1 MRDKKMPL
9 SVIWIT
15 TVMLLAGGCGKQVEP
30 VSAEP
35 TETVKEVDTDKSIEE
50 GLEESKESSEDE
62 AAVEDNTVA
71 EDEVI
76 KDDGIIP
83 IDDTVMYATGDC
95 NIRSGAG
102 TQYDKVGSL
111 SKGEAVTVNGKAE
124 SDEDKL
130 WYVIKTED
138 GSTQM
143 VSASMLSEN
152 KPVTQTSSAK
162 TEEPDKTDKSDK
174 SESTKTEEPKTEP
187 KTEPTAEPTTEPVQP
202 TPEPIVQPTPEPVHE
217 HSWKEHT
224 ATTQTWVPNI
234 VVVDD
239 YEEQDVAVGAL
250 YICNYVSC
258 SFETDDHNAIIDH
271 GINHLLAGEKG
282 ASYTTKV
289 FTERQQVKV
298 GSHEE
303 DHGHYENSTY
313 IDYYYCD
320 CGATK
325 N

>member
-1 MRDKKMPL
+1 MRDKKMFL

-15 TVMLLAGGCGKQVEP
+15 TVMLLAGGCGKQTEP
-30 VSAEP
+30 VSADP
-35 TETVKEVDTDKSIEE
+35 TETVKEVDTEESTEE
-50 GLEESKESSEDE
+50 GLEESSEPTSSPTALPEESKESSEDE
-62 AAVEDNTVA
+62 TAVEDNTVA

-83 IDDTVMYATGDC
+83 IDDTVMYAAGDC

-111 SKGEAVTVNGKAE
+111 SKGEAVTVNGKVE

-143 VSASMLSEN
+143 VSASMLSET
-152 KPVTQTSSAK
+152 KPVTQTSSNK
-162 TEEPDKTDKSDK
+162 TDKTDKS
-174 SESTKTEEPKTEP
+174 KTEEPKTEEP
-187 KTEPTAEPTTEPVQP
+187 KTESTPEPAQPTPAPAQP
-202 TPEPIVQPTPEPVHE
+202 TPEPAPVHE

-224 ATTQTWVPNI
+224 ASTQTWIPNI

-239 YEEQDVAVGAL
+239 YETQRLAVGE
-250 YICNYVSC
+250 IFHCNCGYDTS
-258 SFETDDHNAIIDH
+258 SRDDIKQH
-271 GINHLLAGEKG
+271 GINHVLAGEFDNF
-282 ASYTTKV
+282 SIEVLY
-289 FTERQQVKV
+289 EEQQVKV

-303 DHGHYENSTY
+303 DHGYYETSTY
-313 IDYYYCD
+313 VDYYYCD